1 MPIEP
6 SLTIRRRLPA
16 PPSLVFQAWTDPDRF
31 GRWFGPPGAEL
42 VEAEMEPRAGGR
54 YRILM
59 RAGGEEHGVGG
70 VYREVVPDERLVF
83 TWAWRSTPEREI
95 AGHGAARAR
104 GRPDRAH
111 APARAVLRPP
121 RPRPPPRGLDAG
133 PGQAGSLPCLS
144 RRPTRPCRNRRA
156 KDDGTVGSVG
166 VRQRAASPPASGRHR
181 CSSRCG

>member
-83 TWAWRSTPEREI
+83 TWAWRSTPERELLVTVRLEPVD
-95 AGHGAARAR
+95 GQTELTLLHERFF
-104 GRPDRAH
+104 DL
-111 APARAVLRPP
+111 PARDRHHEGWTQA
-121 RPRPPPRGLDAG
+121 LDK
-133 PGQAGSLPCLS
+133 L
-144 RRPTRPCRNRRA
+144 
-156 KDDGTVGSVG
+156 
-166 VRQRAASPPASGRHR
+166 AAYLA
-181 CSSRCG
+181 